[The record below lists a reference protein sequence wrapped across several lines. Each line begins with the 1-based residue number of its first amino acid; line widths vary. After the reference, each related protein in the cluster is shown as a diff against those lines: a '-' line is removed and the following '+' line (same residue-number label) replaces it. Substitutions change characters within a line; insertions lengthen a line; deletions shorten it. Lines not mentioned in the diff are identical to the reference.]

1 MPRLDDRVKEFIV
14 VQLAC
19 FDTPTQVSDSV
30 KEEFNIVV
38 TRGAVQYYNPES
50 VAGRKLHQ
58 RYRDL
63 FYATRK
69 RFKDGEMD
77 TPISHQQYRLRVM
90 QKLAN
95 KAIEKG
101 NGVLALQILEQAA
114 KDHGGAYTNKREVTG
129 KDGGPV
135 AFTRITRE
143 IVRAPDNK

>member
-1 MPRLDDRVKEFIV
+1 MPRLDDKVKQFIV

-19 FDTPTQVSDSV
+19 FDTPTQVCEAV
-30 KEEFNIVV
+30 KEEFGLVIS
-38 TRGAVQYYNPES
+38 RGAVQFYNPER
-50 VAGRKLHQ
+50 VAGKELSEK
-58 RYRDL
+58 YREL
-63 FYATRK
+63 FKVTRK

-77 TPISHQQYRLRVM
+77 IPIAHQQYRLRVM
-90 QKLAN
+90 QKLAH

-101 NGVLALQILEQAA
+101 NGALVLQIIEQAA

-143 IVRAPDNK
+143 IVRAPEIK